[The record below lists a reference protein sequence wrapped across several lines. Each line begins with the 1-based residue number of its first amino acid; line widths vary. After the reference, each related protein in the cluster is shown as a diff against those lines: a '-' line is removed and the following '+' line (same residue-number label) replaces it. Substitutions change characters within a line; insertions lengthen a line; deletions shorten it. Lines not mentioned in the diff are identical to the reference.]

1 VLHRASRGVHIVILF
16 SWACRKETMILPLF
30 QECSRVGLKMTP
42 ASREERTVRAL
53 WLRIDNGWNYKENI
67 AMSKANG
74 RKVRESEG
82 RALGSQPKVGL
93 EGGVAQKEQGSWP
106 SLGLDGQSMGGWHW
120 GHNICTEGLEESA
133 RDTSGGIFGT
143 SSYIATSAI

>member
-93 EGGVAQKEQGSWP
+93 EGGVWLHRRSKVVGPHLALMAKAWEGGIGATTFAQK
-106 SLGLDGQSMGGWHW
+106 
-120 GHNICTEGLEESA
+120 A
-133 RDTSGGIFGT
+133 
-143 SSYIATSAI
+143 